1 MALLIECLSWQTDV
15 EKFSLGLLIFVLV
28 RNLNLPFLMLLGM
41 VVEVPLGGEAFHA
54 PCYIAMI
61 WLLPGMDSHV
71 SLQVAL
77 FVKRPLAVGL
87 RAYELLVPHVGLNMN
102 L

>member
-1 MALLIECLSWQTDV
+1 MIEVLSRQMDV
-15 EKFSLGLLIFVLV
+15 EKFSFALLIFVLV
-28 RNLNLPFLMLLGM
+28 RNLNLPFLVLLGM

-61 WLLPGMDSHV
+61 WLLSGMDSHMG
-71 SLQVAL
+71 LQVAL

-87 RAYELLVPHVGLNMN
+87 RAYELLVTHVGLNMN